1 MPIVETDLKEYKS
14 VNAESDGGA
23 IDLAREI
30 TPGVDNNLWP
40 DISGAEAAAGGTR
53 YRKVFRRNTHASLT
67 WQAPKSWIKQQ
78 PSGATISVGIG
89 IDSADDADPTQG
101 NMTAFTA
108 TALVALISDGADTRV
123 ATIIGESGAGARQTE
138 TVALTGAVE
147 VLSVNTYAKVYAVY
161 LASLSASRTV
171 TVKQGSG
178 GTARGSIGINKK
190 ICWLWRTGTDIDT
203 KAEGYQHGDI
213 APSTHF
219 GLWERKVW
227 PPGSGPIT
235 ATSQIVRSEGD
246 TDA

>member
-14 VNAESDGGA
+14 INANSDGGA

-40 DISGAEAAAGGTR
+40 DITGAEAAAGGTR
-53 YRKVFRRNTHASLT
+53 YRKVFRRNTHASLI
-67 WQAPKSWIKQQ
+67 WQLPLSWIKQQ
-78 PSGATISVGIG
+78 PSGATVSVGIG
-89 IDSADDADPTQG
+89 MDHADDADGTQG

-108 TALVALISDGADTRV
+108 TALVGLISDGTDTRV

-138 TVALTGAVE
+138 DVTLTSAVE
-147 VLSVNTYAKVYAVY
+147 VLSVNTYAKVYSVS

-171 TVKQGSG
+171 TVRQGAG

-190 ICWLWRTGTDIDT
+190 VCWLWRTGTDIDT

-213 APSTHF
+213 PPSTHF
-219 GLWERKVW
+219 GLWLRLVW
-227 PPGSGPIT
+227 PPGTGAVA
-235 ATSQIVRSEGD
+235 ATSEIVRSEGD